1 MNALAKK
8 KVGEYLNDHFVSS
21 HQKVGTFEKIG
32 NEKVGGNVASYFCRP
47 DGTVLHAIAGPVD
60 QATFLA
66 EARFAVELH
75 NAASFQAFAVKT
87 LDSPREQAIYTAA
100 VKKGFADRLGPGNLK
115 RKGPIPNGTL
125 QERVNT
131 LLYQAPLPP
140 LELLYPNVWENVLN
154 EKLSAAPISVR

>member
-32 NEKVGGNVASYFCRP
+32 NQKVGGNVASYFCRP
-47 DGTVLHAIAGPVD
+47 DGTVIHAIAGPVD

-87 LDSPREQAIYTAA
+87 LDSPREHAIYAAA
-100 VKKGFADRLGPGNLK
+100 VKKGFADRLGANLK
-115 RKGPIPNGTL
+115 QKNAVLNGTL

-131 LLYQAPLPP
+131 LLYRAPLPP
-140 LELLYPNVWENVLN
+140 LEVLYPNVWENVLN